1 MKQKFNSHLDY
12 EKTHRLN
19 LYPDSDRQH
28 IVDSIQALG
37 KEIGL
42 VRIEQRNALKVL
54 LCNLYFNRNEKIRT
68 PRARKSLGSLRYNP
82 LKIGYKSLITVLNNL
97 HQHKFIVQAIGFR
110 DVVFDESKMT
120 TVISTDKLTNW
131 FDENNW
137 THLDIGWADE
147 ELLILRKDNKD
158 KEVVDYIDGI
168 RSTRIR
174 NELRKYNELIN
185 DTEILVLNKKG
196 DIVNEYND
204 LVLRR
209 TFVTH
214 IMHEG
219 KSDAD
224 LFSFGGRMYGPW
236 CNLNEKQ
243 RSRIT
248 INGNK
253 TVEIDLKA
261 SHTNAMY
268 GAITGK
274 PYQYGDPYDELYIDG
289 YLIPRQVVKQVA
301 TIMQFSNNTQGTTA
315 GLEGHYF
322 PQEDFTKKK
331 KQQQSKKDLEKAEEY
346 KLTKSFVK
354 PGAIVKKFLE
364 RHKDI
369 AWHYQKGRMMGHHIQ
384 YWESSF
390 VFRIVNQLTD
400 KQIPVL
406 TVYDSFI
413 VEEQYED
420 VVHQLI
426 SSTPY
431 RDNE

>member
-19 LYPDSDRQH
+19 LYPDSYKQY

-42 VRIEQRNALKVL
+42 VRIEQKNALKVL
-54 LCNLYFNRNEKIRT
+54 LCNLYFIRNEKIRT
-68 PRARKSLGSLRYNP
+68 PRAKKSLGSLRYNP
-82 LKIGYKSLITVLNNL
+82 LKIGYKSLITVLDKL
-97 HQHKFIVQAIGFR
+97 VTHKFITQELGFR
-110 DVVFDESKMT
+110 DVTWEESKMT
-120 TVISTDKLTNW
+120 TVISTDKLSDW
-131 FDENNW
+131 FNENNW
-137 THLDIGWADE
+137 THLDINWQDE
-147 ELLILRKDNKD
+147 ELLILRRDNKNN
-158 KEVVDYIDGI
+158 EMVDYVDGV

-174 NELRKYNELIN
+174 DELTKYNELIN

-204 LVLRR
+204 LILRR
-209 TFVTH
+209 IFVSYDK
-214 IMHEG
+214 HEVN
-219 KSDAD
+219 SDAD

-243 RSRIT
+243 RSNIT
-248 INGNK
+248 LNGNK
-253 TVEIDLKA
+253 TVEIDLEA
-261 SHTNAMY
+261 SHINAMY
-268 GAITGK
+268 GSITGK
-274 PYQYGDPYDELYIDG
+274 PYQYGDPYNELYVDG
-289 YLIPRQVVKQVA
+289 YLIPRHIVKQVA
-301 TIMQFSNNTQGTTA
+301 TIMQFSKNTQGTAA

-322 PQEDFTKKK
+322 PSVDFSIKKK
-331 KQQQSKKDLEKAEEY
+331 QQSKKDLERAKEY
-346 KLTKSFVK
+346 KYIKSLVK
-354 PGAIVKKFLE
+354 PGAIIRQFLK

-369 AWHYQKGRMMGHHIQ
+369 AWHYHKGRMMGHHIQ

-390 VFRIVNQLTD
+390 VFRIVNQLTN

-413 VEEQYED
+413 VEEQYKD
-420 VVHQLI
+420 VVHHLI

-431 RDNE
+431 KDNE